1 MNALFLSALEKAIKT
16 DMNLSGIPGFLN
28 TASYYENMTS
38 PLGFSFN
45 YSDCGLK
52 GRLSPTMFWFAGKQN
67 DFFFLWQERS
77 FLLNNGD
84 KFTGDRLLPA
94 ILIWGSGIRMLDINP
109 PKNLLWVGKGIT
121 PVALMRTSWTDPK
134 SIFVGFKGGTA
145 SSNHSHMD
153 VGSFVM
159 EADGVRWASDFG
171 MQDYNS
177 LEERGIDLWNM
188 SQNSER
194 WKVFR
199 YNNFVHNTLTIN
211 NEFHR
216 VDGKA
221 DINSFSDN
229 SDFINATSN
238 ISSIFGDKLKSCVR
252 GIGIINK
259 SYVVVRD
266 EIETLNK
273 PATIRWTMLTT
284 ADVRITG
291 KNTNEL
297 KKDGKKLTLKVAE
310 PANIKLKTWSTKS
323 PNDYD
328 APNPGSI
335 LIGFETDVP
344 ENTHTALTILLIP
357 QSAKSINHTALE
369 LDKWPK

>member
-1 MNALFLSALEKAIKT
+1 
-16 DMNLSGIPGFLN
+16 
-28 TASYYENMTS
+28 
-38 PLGFSFN
+38 
-45 YSDCGLK
+45 
-52 GRLSPTMFWFAGKQN
+52 
-67 DFFFLWQERS
+67 
-77 FLLNNGD
+77 
-84 KFTGDRLLPA
+84 
-94 ILIWGSGIRMLDINP
+94 
-109 PKNLLWVGKGIT
+109 
-121 PVALMRTSWTDPK
+121 
-134 SIFVGFKGGTA
+134 
-145 SSNHSHMD
+145 

-177 LEERGIDLWNM
+177 LEERGLDLWNM

-194 WKVFR
+194 WQVFR

-229 SDFINATSN
+229 PDFINATSN
-238 ISSIFGDKLKSCVR
+238 ISSIFEGQLKSCVR
-252 GIGIINK
+252 GIGIIKK

-291 KNTNEL
+291 KNTIEL
-297 KKDGKKLTLKVAE
+297 KKEGKKLTLKVAE

-344 ENTHTALTILLIP
+344 ENTHTALSVLLIP
-357 QSAKSINHTALE
+357 QSAKSISHTVSE
-369 LDKWPK
+369 LDKWQK